1 MSTQPKRLYRSRTNR
16 VIAGVC
22 GGFAEYSDIDPT
34 LVRIVMILLTIFGG
48 WGILLYIA
56 ALIIVPLN
64 PVYGVN
70 PSTTVAGGTAQPV
83 TDPSAIQI
91 IGITMVVIGFFVL
104 FINLDFFS
112 FRQITRFIWS
122 YFFPAALIGAG
133 IYILMRRKES
143 EQNQPPPPPPAE
155 TTNTSAGPQEPEGT
169 TGARKKRGG
178 TKKSAAESQHASAP
192 PAPESPPR
200 RQLMRS
206 ILDRKFFGI
215 CGGLGE
221 YFDIDPTIVRILFII
236 FTLMSFGFGVLLYI
250 VLLFS
255 MPEKPRTVAT

>member
-22 GGFAEYSDIDPT
+22 GGFAEYFDIDPT

-48 WGILLYIA
+48 WGILLYVA
-56 ALIIVPLN
+56 ALIIVPL
-64 PVYGVN
+64 N

-122 YFFPAALIGAG
+122 YLFPAALIGAG

-143 EQNQPPPPPPAE
+143 EPDQPPPPPPAE

-178 TKKSAAESQHASAP
+178 TKKSAAESQQSSTP
-192 PAPESPPR
+192 PPRESPPR

-255 MPEKPRTVAT
+255 MPDKSRTVAT

>member
-1 MSTQPKRLYRSRTNR
+1 MSPQSKRLYRSRTNS

-22 GGFAEYSDIDPT
+22 GGFAEYLDIDPT
-34 LVRIVMILLTIFGG
+34 LVRIVMVLLTIFGG

-64 PVYGVN
+64 P
-70 PSTTVAGGTAQPV
+70 STTAAEGSTQRE
-83 TDPSAIQI
+83 TDPSAIKI

-122 YFFPAALIGAG
+122 YLFPAALIGAG

-143 EQNQPPPPPPAE
+143 EPDQPPPPPPAE
-155 TTNTSAGPQEPEGT
+155 TTDTSAGPQEPEGT

-178 TKKSAAESQHASAP
+178 TKKSAAESQQASAP

-221 YFDIDPTIVRILFII
+221 YFDIDPTVVRILFVI
-236 FTLMSFGFGVLLYI
+236 FTLMSFGFGALLYI
-250 VLLFS
+250 ILLFS
-255 MPEKPRTVAT
+255 MPEKPRTATT